1 MTVKLP
7 RRWFS
12 FSLRSL
18 LLVMTVLCIWLG
30 WESSVVRQRRRM
42 LSKLQVSPAFQI
54 TTAKSWAA
62 IFAGGPPPPQPV
74 ATIPTVR
81 RWLGDEAIQEIG
93 YFRHMQGFT
102 DGDVDRLV
110 KLFPE
115 AKVQETINYEP
126 CHPGCFPR
134 GTLVE
139 TPHGRCRIETIQP
152 GDAIIAFLASGE
164 MVTAHVQSVFVT
176 DNRLWRV
183 TTAAGDLITTETQ
196 PLLVAT
202 DRTVPA
208 GELEPGYRI
217 LRRDA
222 DALRAVEVRSVSP
235 TDRRERV
242 FNVVLG
248 GCEAFVANGFLARSK
263 PPATQV
269 TDRRSE

>member
-1 MTVKLP
+1 MPDKSP

-18 LLVMTVLCIWLG
+18 LLVMTVVCIWLA

-42 LSKLQVSPAFQI
+42 LTRLQTSPAFQI
-54 TTAKSWAA
+54 TTAKTWAT
-62 IFAGGPPPPQPV
+62 IFAGGPPPSQPV

-93 YFRHMQGFT
+93 YFRHMQGFS
-102 DGDVDRLV
+102 DVDVERV
-110 KLFPE
+110 ARLFPE
-115 AKVQETINYEP
+115 AKVQETMLYEP

-134 GTLVE
+134 GTLVDCAA
-139 TPHGRCRIETIQP
+139 GRRSIESVEE
-152 GDAIIAFLASGE
+152 GDAIVAFLASGE

-183 TTAAGDLITTETQ
+183 TTAAGNLLTTETQ
-196 PLLVAT
+196 PLLLAT

-208 GELEPGYRI
+208 GQLHPGDSI

-222 DALRAVEVRSVSP
+222 DTLHAVEVLAVAP
-235 TDRRERV
+235 TDRREKV
-242 FNVVLG
+242 FNLVLG
-248 GCEAFVANGFLARSK
+248 DCEAFVASGFLARSK
-263 PPATQV
+263 PPANHMA
-269 TDRRSE
+269 DSESE